1 MTEREKYILPEPCQ
15 PAGSVLHRRITA
27 REALPAVGE
36 TAKLEE
42 LKNYISD
49 KVAKE
54 LSRVT
59 RGENVIDDLISPDA
73 VAIHISFSWG

>member
-1 MTEREKYILPEPCQ
+1 MGEREKVVKPEPC
-15 PAGSVLHRRITA
+15 PPIGSVLARRITA

-36 TAKLEE
+36 SAKLED
-42 LKNYISD
+42 LKSYISE